1 MVKSILNA
9 IPIYPMQC
17 SILPKILCTK
27 MEKIC
32 RDFIWHGCDSDQK
45 VHLINWK
52 TIQEGKGEGGL
63 GIQSLVNMNK
73 ALVGKMCWRAY
84 SDPS

>member
-1 MVKSILNA
+1 M
-9 IPIYPMQC
+9 
-17 SILPKILCTK
+17 CTK

-63 GIQSLVNMNK
+63 GIRSLVNMNK